1 VIGQLRYGEHRS
13 IPEIHQRL
21 ESRGVGIAQRTV
33 GDLLERYEEL
43 VALHLADE
51 ERLQERLRR
60 QGQVIL
66 AIDGMQPDVGHE
78 VLWVIRDSVG
88 LTGTKFG
95 CGMALCGACTV
106 HLDGKAIRSCVSPL
120 SRAVGKHVTTI
131 EGLSKD
137 LSHPLQRAWIE
148 IDVPQCGYCQSG
160 QIMSAAIL
168 LKENSK
174 PTDKD
179 IDEAMSGNIC
189 RCGTYS
195 RIRRAIHRAAEMAA
209 EKRSS

>member
-1 VIGQLRYGEHRS
+1 
-13 IPEIHQRL
+13 
-21 ESRGVGIAQRTV
+21 
-33 GDLLERYEEL
+33 
-43 VALHLADE
+43 
-51 ERLQERLRR
+51 
-60 QGQVIL
+60 
-66 AIDGMQPDVGHE
+66 M
-78 VLWVIRDSVG
+78 
-88 LTGTKFG
+88 
-95 CGMALCGACTV
+95 
-106 HLDGKAIRSCVSPL
+106 HLDGKAIRSCVAPL
-120 SRAVGKHVTTI
+120 SRAARKHVTTI

-160 QIMSAAIL
+160 QIMSAAVL

-174 PTDKD
+174 PSDKD

-189 RCGTYS
+189 RCGTYP